1 MDLLEALAE
10 MEIVEQQNAV
20 PTTDTNPDTNPDTI
34 DDTESKVMMTIINSR
49 INYAKWVA
57 LVELYKVIC
66 NSGGMIFGG
75 ATRDYIKRTTAANK
89 FYKYFIKQDFRT
101 ETYKKHYNDEK
112 CNVDTYE
119 DRILLPNDVDVY
131 ITESNYNKL
140 IQKLEKEYYIFNS
153 NSKKEVCYFL
163 ETNPLFRDALEYK
176 RCYIYFLKALGN
188 KLINILF
195 GEDLKQH
202 LNIKIDFVI
211 LKDSYKEHRE
221 AVDGGLLYP
230 PFGNPDFDVNQLGMI
245 IVDNNIEI
253 KVFQSLLKFEFN
265 TYYGAN
271 TINPIEIMEIKSR
284 VLKEVFENIENSIAV
299 PVFPNVNQIKK
310 VFGEDYQ
317 PHINFQRAE
326 KMADKGYCI
335 NGEKTIVKFKHIK
348 YQPLDYICN
357 EDDKCIICMDMFTEK
372 HKWLTFG
379 CVCNVKMHL
388 YCYAKYIRN
397 PTIDARDNILCPH
410 CRTPNQHQCHCTLLN
425 FMSSLNHWA
434 KLYDSDKECNKC
446 IKNNYNDQCLKWYYQ
461 CRVCVS

>member
-20 PTTDTNPDTNPDTI
+20 PTPILNPDTNPDT
-34 DDTESKVMMTIINSR
+34 ESKVMQTIINSR
-49 INYAKWVA
+49 VNYAKWVA

-89 FYKYFIKQDFRT
+89 FYKYFIKQDFHT

-112 CNVDTYE
+112 CDCDTYE
-119 DRILLPNDVDVY
+119 DRILLPNDIDVY

-153 NSKKEVCYFL
+153 NSKKQVCYFL

-176 RCYIYFLKALGN
+176 QCYIYFLKALGN
-188 KLINILF
+188 KLINILL

-265 TYYGAN
+265 TYYGTN

-284 VLKEVFENIENSIAV
+284 VLKEVFKNIENSIAV
-299 PVFPNVNQIKK
+299 PVFPNVNQIRK

-326 KMADKGYCI
+326 KMADKDYCI

-357 EDDKCIICMDMFTEK
+357 EDEKCIICMDIFTEK

-410 CRTPNQHQCHCTLLN
+410 CRTPNQHQCPCTLLN
-425 FMSSLNHWA
+425 FISSLNHWVRVC
-434 KLYDSDKECNKC
+434 DSDKECKKC
-446 IKNNYNDQCLKWYYQ
+446 IQNNFNDQCLKWYYQ